1 MRDKGV
7 FCLCF
12 SPDTSQYRQHAG
24 HCLHRLFQDRLLL
37 CQDWHRDN
45 TNQHHLSDILHVF
58 AVEYVLAATK
68 YPHSRCLVKQ
78 PKLITT
84 ETTNNFAILLER
96 IKALANL
103 NEKQIATIMT
113 KTIID

>member
-1 MRDKGV
+1 M
-7 FCLCF
+7 
-12 SPDTSQYRQHAG
+12 P
-24 HCLHRLFQDRLLL
+24 RLA
-37 CQDWHRDN
+37 RDN
-45 TNQHHLSDILHVF
+45 TNQHHLSDILRVF
-58 AVEYVLAATK
+58 VVEYVLAATK
-68 YPHSRCLVKQ
+68 YPHSRCSVKQ
-78 PKLITT
+78 PKLITA